1 MTWPRRWRPAASS
14 WARVPNAVSP
24 LGGHIRN
31 GDFTH
36 QTSFT
41 ARSIRQLAAA
51 AGFELGP
58 RAPFPASRAR
68 ADQRRTRD
76 GLADGKR
83 LLPDRPGRRDRDAA
97 RPHRHPEPDIRGP
110 QGRRDREACG
120 ELTMC
125 GIAGTIDTVAER
137 AVARVSLLNDAQT
150 HRGPDHSVIAR
161 VGGITLGNTRL
172 AIQDPTPAGN
182 QPFVSAD
189 GRYTCVFNGEIY
201 NHRQLAERFRL
212 PVRTACDGEVIP
224 QLWAK
229 LGMESLAELRGMFA
243 IALVDTLEDRLYLA
257 RDPFG
262 IKPLYWRLLPDGS
275 LVFASEVRPLA
286 RLAPGIAGRRR
297 GSRPVPAL
305 RGDGRRPKPVP
316 GDHTPSRPTASPSCD
331 RTAVSKCGPSGP
343 TARSRSSQRPSDLG
357 AALTESTDLHL
368 GADVPTALL
377 LSGGVDSAAVAAI
390 SRRLGRDLHC
400 LTVAADGAP
409 DETPEASRTARH
421 YGHRFQRVQTVLEDS
436 DIARFFQAMQRPS
449 VDGLNTY
456 LICKAVHEAGFKVAL
471 SGLGGDEAV
480 GGYSH
485 FRLLKYLPML
495 RAMDAVPLPAGVV
508 AAKLAGALGV
518 AGEAKARRLL
528 GKHGPRSGAGLALLQ
543 RELFP
548 ASLVSDLTGVGSNRM
563 AGPADMAGWPAGCPP
578 SSFAAMAA
586 TEVAIYLQ
594 AMLLPDADTFSMA
607 SSVELRV
614 PFVDGHVFSA
624 ALGNRPRP
632 KSCAG
637 QGGDRG
643 GAGRSLS
650 RSSRDAAEAR
660 FQPSH
665 GAVAGGPAGAA
676 GHGGQRTQCS
686 GVVASGQGQGLREP
700 GWRPRTR
707 AAAGRK
713 RGR

>member
-1 MTWPRRWRPAASS
+1 
-14 WARVPNAVSP
+14 
-24 LGGHIRN
+24 
-31 GDFTH
+31 
-36 QTSFT
+36 
-41 ARSIRQLAAA
+41 
-51 AGFELGP
+51 
-58 RAPFPASRAR
+58 
-68 ADQRRTRD
+68 
-76 GLADGKR
+76 
-83 LLPDRPGRRDRDAA
+83 
-97 RPHRHPEPDIRGP
+97 
-110 QGRRDREACG
+110 
-120 ELTMC
+120 MC
-125 GIAGTIDTVAER
+125 GIAGTIDAVAER
-137 AVARVSLLNDAQT
+137 AVARVSLLNEAQT
-150 HRGPDHSVIAR
+150 HRGPDHSVIVA

-172 AIQDPTPAGN
+172 AIQDPTPTGN
-182 QPFVSAD
+182 QPFVSDD

-212 PVRTACDGEVIP
+212 PIRTACDGEVIP

-229 LGMESLAELRGMFA
+229 LGVESLAELRGMFA
-243 IALVDTLEDRLYLA
+243 IAVADTLEERLYLA

-275 LVFASEVRPLA
+275 LVFASEVRPLT
-286 RLAPGIAGRRR
+286 RLAPGIR
-297 GSRPVPAL
+297 V
-305 RGDGRRPKPVP
+305 
-316 GDHTPSRPTASPSCD
+316 D
-331 RTAVSKCGPSGP
+331 RTAVARYLRYGAMAAEQSPFLEITAVPPNSVTVVTQDRRVEVRPIRPDGPAAVQQP
-343 TARSRSSQRPSDLG
+343 PSDLG

-400 LTVAADGAP
+400 LTVAAEGAP

-421 YGHRFQRVQTVLEDS
+421 YGHRFQRVQAALNDGDV
-436 DIARFFQAMQRPS
+436 ARFFQAMQRPS

-495 RAMDAVPLPAGVV
+495 RAMDAVPLPAGVL

-518 AGEAKARRLL
+518 AGQAKARRLL
-528 GKHGPRSGAGLALLQ
+528 GKHGPRSGPALALLQ

-548 ASLVSDLTGVGSNRM
+548 ASLVSDLTGVKSNPM
-563 AGPADMAGWPAGCPP
+563 AGTADMAGWPAGCSP

-607 SSVELRV
+607 SSIELRV

-624 ALGNRPRP
+624 ALETVRGRNRAPGKVVIGAALDDPYLEGLATRP
-632 KSCAG
+632 K
-637 QGGDRG
+637 RG
-643 GAGRSLS
+643 FSL
-650 RSSRDAAEAR
+650 
-660 FQPSH
+660 PM
-665 GAVAGGPAGAA
+665 GPWLTGPLAP
-676 GHGGQRTQCS
+676 
-686 GVVASGQGQGLREP
+686 VVAAASEP
-700 GWRPRTR
+700 SAPVWSLVDRARATR
-707 AAAGRK
+707 AGLASGHPRRRWAETWALTALNAWLETWAGDLA
-713 RGR
+713 